1 VVEESK
7 RLLLI
12 EADPGLHKRLTSMLE
27 RAGYQVAHGDVA
39 SGARSLGRI
48 DAVVLC
54 LPVSPAWS
62 LADLPTAPLV
72 LLHSRAMF
80 GELERWLDPPHPCPR
95 ILLSRPFRCSELRE
109 AVERACES
117 WAPGEE
123 PHEPRS

>member
-1 VVEESK
+1 MEEPK

-12 EADPGLHKRLTSMLE
+12 EAEPGLHKRLTSMLE
-27 RAGYQVAHGDVA
+27 RAGYQVAHGDAA

-62 LADLPTAPLV
+62 LPDLPTAPLV
-72 LLHSRAMF
+72 LLHGRAMF
-80 GELERWLDPPHPCPR
+80 GELERWLDPPHPCSR
-95 ILLSRPFRCSELRE
+95 ILLSRPFRSSDLRE

-117 WAPGEE
+117 SAPGEE
-123 PHEPRS
+123 PHDPRS

>member
-27 RAGYQVAHGDVA
+27 RAGYQVAHGDA
-39 SGARSLGRI
+39 PSGARSLGRI

-62 LADLPTAPLV
+62 LSELPRAPLV
-72 LLHSRAMF
+72 LLHGRAMF
-80 GELERWLDPPHPCPR
+80 GELERWLDPPHPCSR
-95 ILLSRPFRCSELRE
+95 ILLSRPFRCSELSE

-117 WAPGEE
+117 LAPGDE
-123 PHEPRS
+123 PHDPRS